1 MLGLIFKE
9 FFEPKD
15 TPACPDSI
23 TETGLFV
30 PVAVQ
35 VEQMLKGGGHL
46 SASQQRL
53 QYDYD
58 SGQEPDLDLPL
69 DPSRDLGYT
78 MAEAAQTMTE
88 LADKALTG
96 SVEKS
101 SAGSVEKSS
110 AVSESSASDTSD
122 VISAAQTRAIVKA
135 EQSEPST

>member
-1 MLGLIFKE
+1 MLGIKFKDVFAPE
-9 FFEPKD
+9 D
-15 TPACPDSI
+15 TPAVPDSI

-58 SGQEPDLDLPL
+58 SGQEPDLDLPI
-69 DPSRDLGYT
+69 DPSRSPDYT

-88 LADKALTG
+88 LADKAL
-96 SVEKS
+96 S
-101 SAGSVEKSS
+101 GSVEKSS
-110 AVSESSASDTSD
+110 AVSESSAPDTSD
-122 VISAAQTRAIVKA
+122 VISEAQTRASVKA